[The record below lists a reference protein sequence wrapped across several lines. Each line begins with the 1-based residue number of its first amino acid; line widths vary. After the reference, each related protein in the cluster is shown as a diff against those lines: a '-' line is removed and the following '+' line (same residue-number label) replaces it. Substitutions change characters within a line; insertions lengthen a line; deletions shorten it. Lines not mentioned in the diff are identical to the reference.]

1 MANYSIFVL
10 GEGQLSVS
18 VAQGLDGINQ
28 GTGIHLIGE
37 TITINSRAA
46 TEVFITDAGSDTD
59 FSDNDGNQRL
69 NGDQTI
75 DGTLFSSGTRVEAEY
90 GITLTDG
97 TTTWQAVAFNVNNS
111 SPAYGTVE
119 GIAFIGGPGQFP
131 PAGVPLTV
139 VSTQEGPSFAS
150 NAYVSPICYCRG
162 TLIET
167 KFGYRPIE
175 MLKPGDEI
183 WTRDNGY
190 LPVIW
195 TGEQAVITAG
205 RFRMV
210 EIPEGTLSNFAPLK
224 VSQQHRMLV
233 THPLAE
239 ILCAE
244 NEVFVPAISLV
255 DAGIATMCKEN
266 SATYHHLLLE
276 THNAINANGASSE
289 SLLLAPSAS
298 RQNPDDLFF
307 HGLVD
312 QISSAVETARL
323 TLKRKEATFLI
334 NSILT
339 VDPNSRLI
347 HTPPQTE
354 RGIRP
359 VRAGKNEARV

>member
-1 MANYSIFVL
+1 MADYSIFVL

-37 TITINSRAA
+37 TITINSRSA
-46 TEVFITDAGSDTD
+46 TEVFITDAGSDTN

-75 DGTLFSSGTRVEAEY
+75 DGTLFASGTRVEAEY

-139 VSTQEGPSFAS
+139 VSTQEGPSFTS
-150 NAYVSPICYCRG
+150 NAYVRPICYCRG

-167 KFGYRPIE
+167 RSGYRPIE

-255 DAGIATMCKEN
+255 DAGIATLCREN
-266 SATYHHLLLE
+266 SAIYHHLLLE
-276 THNAINANGASSE
+276 THNAINANGAISE
-289 SLLLAPSAS
+289 SLLLASSTS
-298 RQNPDDLFF
+298 RRNPDDLFF
-307 HGLVD
+307 RSLVD
-312 QISSAVETARL
+312 QESCAVETARL

-334 NSILT
+334 NSILS
-339 VDPNSRLI
+339 VDPNSSLI

-354 RGIRP
+354 RGARFL
-359 VRAGKNEARV
+359 RAGKNEA